1 MSLTAAKVLKT
12 MKRTCMRMPEKIA
25 AVDIGASSG
34 RVILSEL
41 KDGILS
47 LTEAHR
53 FENTLRND
61 DVFGHQCWDL
71 DFLETEM
78 RKGLAAAQE
87 KGSLVSVGVDTWG
100 VDYVLLDEDLQR
112 IGPAVSYRD
121 HRTDDMMEAVFTQ
134 ISRPEIY
141 RRTGIQF
148 LQFNTLYQL
157 AATVRQHPDWLARAR
172 HFLMIPDYLHFRLCG
187 VLSNEYTNATTTQLF
202 NLHQDDWDADL
213 LEAAGLPKD
222 VMIRPVEAGTVL
234 GNMPSL
240 HSGDPIKVIA
250 PATHDTGSAVAAAP
264 LETEDEAF
272 ISSGTWS
279 LMGIESKT
287 PFADAQALDANVS
300 NEGGVERRYR
310 ILKNIMGFWLIQ
322 RVRKELGSPD
332 HAGLVTAA
340 GDGMP
345 WQSLIDPQDARFL
358 NPADMT
364 AEIQAFCR
372 ETGQPVPESAGALS
386 RCIFDSLALSY
397 RRVKQEL
404 ETLRGRPVN
413 HIRIVGGGSQ
423 NDLVN
428 QLCADACGIPV
439 TAGPIETTALGNV
452 CVQMIALGQLSGLDE
467 ARALV
472 RRSFPLTEYVPRHC
486 VPEAVWDRFQSFS
499 PLPAQEGQA

>member
-1 MSLTAAKVLKT
+1 
-12 MKRTCMRMPEKIA
+12 MKMPKKIA

-41 KDGILS
+41 RDGILS

-53 FENTLRND
+53 FENTLRSD

-71 DFLETEM
+71 DFLEAEM
-78 RKGLAAAQE
+78 RKGLAVAREQGPLA
-87 KGSLVSVGVDTWG
+87 SVGVDTWG
-100 VDYVLLDEDLQR
+100 VDYVLLDENLAR

-121 HRTDDMMEAVFTQ
+121 HRTDEMMDAVFAQTRR
-134 ISRPEIY
+134 SEIY

-157 AATVRQHPDWLARAR
+157 AATVRQHPDWLTRAR
-172 HFLMIPDYLHFRLCG
+172 HFLMIPDYLHFRLSG

-202 NLHQDDWDADL
+202 SLLQNDWDTDL
-213 LEAAGLPKD
+213 LEVAGLPKAI
-222 VMIRPVEAGTVL
+222 MMRPVEAGTIL
-234 GNMPSL
+234 GEMPCSQN
-240 HSGDPIKVIA
+240 GDAIKVIA
-250 PATHDTGSAVAAAP
+250 PATHDTGSAVAATP
-264 LETEDEAF
+264 LESEDEAF

-287 PFADAQALDANVS
+287 AFADVQALAANVS

-332 HAGLVTAA
+332 HARLVTAA
-340 GDGMP
+340 GGGAP
-345 WQSLIDPQDARFL
+345 WHSLIDPQDARFL

-364 AEIQAFCR
+364 AEIQAFCQ
-372 ETGQPVPESAGALS
+372 ETGQPVPESVGALS

-397 RRVKQEL
+397 RRVKEEL

-413 HIRIVGGGSQ
+413 RIRIVGGGSQ
-423 NDLVN
+423 NELVN
-428 QLCADACGIPV
+428 QLCADACGVPV
-439 TAGPIETTALGNV
+439 TAGPVETTALGNV

-472 RRSFPLTEYVPRHC
+472 RRSFPLTEYVPRQR
-486 VPEAVWDRFQSFS
+486 VPETAWNRFQSFS
-499 PLPAQEGQA
+499 TRTAQEGQA

>member
-1 MSLTAAKVLKT
+1 
-12 MKRTCMRMPEKIA
+12 MKMPKKIA

-41 KDGILS
+41 NDGILS
-47 LTEAHR
+47 LAEIHR
-53 FENTLRND
+53 FENTLRSD

-71 DFLETEM
+71 DFLEGEM
-78 RKGLAAAQE
+78 RKGLAIASKQGPLA
-87 KGSLVSVGVDTWG
+87 SVGVDTWG
-100 VDYVLLDEDLQR
+100 VDYVLLDENLER

-121 HRTDDMMEAVFTQ
+121 HRTDEMMEAVFARIPRQ
-134 ISRPEIY
+134 EIY

-157 AATVRQHPDWLARAR
+157 AATARQHPEWLARAR
-172 HFLMIPDYLHFRLCG
+172 HFLMIPDYLHFRLSG
-187 VLSNEYTNATTTQLF
+187 VVSNEYTNATTTQLF
-202 NLHQDDWDADL
+202 NLDQNDWDADL
-213 LEAAGLPKD
+213 LAVAGLPKE
-222 VMIRPVEAGTVL
+222 MMMRPVEAGTVL
-234 GNMPSL
+234 GEMHSL
-240 HSGDPIKVIA
+240 HGGDAIKVIA

-279 LMGIESKT
+279 LMGIESKV
-287 PFADAQALDANVS
+287 PFADAAALAVNVS

-340 GDGMP
+340 ADEVP
-345 WQSLIDPQDARFL
+345 WRSLINPQDARFL

-397 RRVKQEL
+397 RCVKEEL
-404 ETLRGRPVN
+404 ETLRGRPVKR
-413 HIRIVGGGSQ
+413 IRIVGGGSR

-428 QLCADACGIPV
+428 QLCADACGVPV

-467 ARALV
+467 ARTLV
-472 RRSFPLTEYVPRHC
+472 RRSFPLTEYTPRQC
-486 VPEAVWDRFQSFS
+486 VPEGVWEHFQSFS
-499 PLPAQEGQA
+499 ALPAQEGQA

>member
-1 MSLTAAKVLKT
+1 
-12 MKRTCMRMPEKIA
+12 MKMPEKIV

-41 KDGILS
+41 RDGILS

-53 FENTLRND
+53 FENALRHD
-61 DVFGHQCWDL
+61 DASGHQCWDL
-71 DFLETEM
+71 DFLEAEM
-78 RKGLAAAQE
+78 RKGLAIAREQGTLA
-87 KGSLVSVGVDTWG
+87 SVGVDTWG
-100 VDYVLLDEDLQR
+100 VDYVLLDENLER

-121 HRTDDMMEAVFTQ
+121 HRTDDMMDVVFAEV
-134 ISRPEIY
+134 SRPEIY

-157 AATVRQHPDWLARAR
+157 AATVRQHPEWLTSAR

-187 VLSNEYTNATTTQLF
+187 VLSNEYTNVTTTQLF
-202 NLHQDDWDADL
+202 NLDQNDWDADL
-213 LEAAGLPKD
+213 LDVAGLPKAM
-222 VMIRPVEAGTVL
+222 MIKPVDAGTII
-234 GNMPSL
+234 GEIPATQNEAA
-240 HSGDPIKVIA
+240 IKVVA

-264 LETEDEAF
+264 LEDEDEAF

-287 PFADAQALDANVS
+287 PFAGVQALAANVS
-300 NEGGVERRYR
+300 NEGGVEHRYR
-310 ILKNIMGFWLIQ
+310 VLKNIMGFWLIQ

-332 HAGLVTAA
+332 HAGLVTVA
-340 GDGMP
+340 GDGLP
-345 WQSLIDPQDARFL
+345 WQSLINPQDARFL

-364 AEIQAFCR
+364 EEIQAFCR

-397 RRVKQEL
+397 RRVKEEL
-404 ETLRGRPVN
+404 ESLRGRPVN
-413 HIRIVGGGSQ
+413 RIRIVGGGSQ

-439 TAGPIETTALGNV
+439 TAGPVETTALGNV

-472 RRSFPLTEYVPRHC
+472 RRSFPPTEYVPRQR
-486 VPEAVWDRFQSFS
+486 VPQSVWNRFQSFS
-499 PLPAQEGQA
+499 ALPVQEGQA

>member
-1 MSLTAAKVLKT
+1 
-12 MKRTCMRMPEKIA
+12 MKMPGKIA

-41 KDGILS
+41 KDGVLS

-53 FENTLRND
+53 FENTLGND
-61 DVFGHQCWDL
+61 DTSGHQCWDL
-71 DFLETEM
+71 DFLEAEM
-78 RKGLAAAQE
+78 RKGLAIASQQE
-87 KGSLVSVGVDTWG
+87 PLASVGVDTWG
-100 VDYVLLDEDLQR
+100 VDYVLLDEKLER

-121 HRTDDMMEAVFTQ
+121 HRTDTMMEEVFAQ
-134 ISRPEIY
+134 VPRAEIY

-148 LQFNTLYQL
+148 LQFNSLYQL
-157 AATVRQHPDWLARAR
+157 AATVRQHPEWLARAR
-172 HFLMIPDYLHFRLCG
+172 HFLMIPDYLHFRLSG

-202 NLHQDDWDADL
+202 NLDKDDWDADL
-213 LEAAGLPKD
+213 LGVAGLSKE
-222 VMIRPVEAGTVL
+222 VMMRPVEAGTIL
-234 GNMPSL
+234 GEMPSP
-240 HSGDPIKVIA
+240 HGRDAIKVIA

-264 LETEDEAF
+264 LATEDEAF

-287 PFADAQALDANVS
+287 PFADAQALAANVS

-332 HAGLVTAA
+332 HARLVMAA
-340 GDGMP
+340 GDCSP
-345 WQSLIDPQDARFL
+345 WQSLIDPQNARFL
-358 NPADMT
+358 NPDNMT
-364 AEIQAFCR
+364 EEIQAFCR

-397 RRVKQEL
+397 RRVKEEL
-404 ETLRGRPVN
+404 EALRGRPVN
-413 HIRIVGGGSQ
+413 RIRIVGGGSQ

-428 QLCADACGIPV
+428 QLCADACDIPV

-472 RRSFPLTEYVPRHC
+472 RHSFPLTEYVPHQR
-486 VPEAVWDRFQSFS
+486 VPQSVWDRFQSFS
-499 PLPAQEGQA
+499 ALSVEEGQA

>member
-1 MSLTAAKVLKT
+1 ME
-12 MKRTCMRMPEKIA
+12 MPGKIA

-41 KDGILS
+41 KDGVLS

-53 FENTLRND
+53 FENTLRSD

-71 DFLETEM
+71 DFLEAEM
-78 RKGLAAAQE
+78 RKGLAIASEQGPLA
-87 KGSLVSVGVDTWG
+87 SVGVDTWA
-100 VDYVLLDEDLQR
+100 VDYVLLDETLER

-121 HRTDDMMEAVFTQ
+121 HRTDAMMEAVFAK

-148 LQFNTLYQL
+148 LQFNSLYQL
-157 AATVRQHPDWLARAR
+157 AATVRQHPEWLARAR
-172 HFLMIPDYLHFRLCG
+172 HFLMIPDYLHFRLSG
-187 VLSNEYTNATTTQLF
+187 VLSNEYTNVTTTQLF
-202 NLHQDDWDADL
+202 NLDQDDWDADL
-213 LEAAGLPKD
+213 LGVAGLSKE
-222 VMIRPVEAGTVL
+222 VMMRPVEAGTIL
-234 GNMPSL
+234 GETPCPA
-240 HSGDPIKVIA
+240 SGNPIKVIA

-264 LETEDEAF
+264 LESADEAF

-287 PFADAQALDANVS
+287 PFADARALAANVS

-310 ILKNIMGFWLIQ
+310 ILRNIMGFWLIQ

-332 HAGLVTAA
+332 HAELVMAA
-340 GDGMP
+340 RDCAP
-345 WQSLIDPQDARFL
+345 WQSVINPQDARFL
-358 NPADMT
+358 NPDNMT
-364 AEIQAFCR
+364 SEIQAFCR
-372 ETGQPVPESAGALS
+372 ETGQPVPESAGALA

-397 RRVKQEL
+397 RRVKEEL
-404 ETLRGRPVN
+404 EILRGRPLDR
-413 HIRIVGGGSQ
+413 IRIVGGGSQ

-428 QLCADACGIPV
+428 QLCADACSIPV

-472 RRSFPLTEYVPRHC
+472 RRSFPLTEYVPHHR
-486 VPEAVWDRFQSFS
+486 VPETVWDRFQSFGV
-499 PLPAQEGQA
+499 LPAQEGQA

>member
-1 MSLTAAKVLKT
+1 MPPATAKVLKT
-12 MKRTCMRMPEKIA
+12 KKRTCVKMAEKIA

-34 RVILSEL
+34 RVMLGALE
-41 KDGILS
+41 DGILS

-53 FENTLRND
+53 FENTLRFD
-61 DVFGHQCWDL
+61 DVFAHQCWDL
-71 DFLETEM
+71 DSLEAEM
-78 RKGLAAAQE
+78 RKGLAIALKQ
-87 KGSLVSVGVDTWG
+87 GPLVSVGVDTWG
-100 VDYVLLDEDLQR
+100 VDYVLMDENLER

-121 HRTDDMMEAVFTQ
+121 HRTDGMMETVFTQ
-134 ISRPEIY
+134 LSRPEIY

-202 NLHQDDWDADL
+202 NLHRDDWDTDL
-213 LEAAGLPKD
+213 LEAAGLPKT
-222 VMIRPVEAGTVL
+222 VMMQPVEAGTVL
-234 GNMPSL
+234 GDMPCSQNG
-240 HSGDPIKVIA
+240 SRIKVIA

-264 LETEDEAF
+264 LESEDEAF

-279 LMGIESKT
+279 LMGIESRT
-287 PFADAQALDANVS
+287 PFADEHALAANVS

-322 RVRKELGSPD
+322 QVRKELGSPD

-340 GDGMP
+340 RDCAP
-345 WQSLIDPQDARFL
+345 WQSLINPQDARFL

-372 ETGQPVPESAGALS
+372 ETGQQVPESAGALS

-397 RRVKQEL
+397 RQVKEEL
-404 ETLRGRPVN
+404 ETLRGHPVN
-413 HIRIVGGGSQ
+413 RIRIVGGGSQ
-423 NDLVN
+423 NALVN

-439 TAGPIETTALGNV
+439 TAGPVETTALGNV
-452 CVQMIALGQLSGLDE
+452 CVQMIALGQLSSLDE

-472 RRSFPLTEYVPRHC
+472 RRSFPLTEYVPHHR
-486 VPEAVWDRFQSFS
+486 VPETDWSRFQSFATPS
-499 PLPAQEGQA
+499 AQEGQA

>member
-1 MSLTAAKVLKT
+1 ME
-12 MKRTCMRMPEKIA
+12 MPGKIA

-41 KDGILS
+41 KDGVLS

-53 FENTLRND
+53 FENTLRSD
-61 DVFGHQCWDL
+61 DVFRHQCWDL
-71 DFLETEM
+71 DFLEAQM
-78 RKGLAAAQE
+78 RKGLTIASEQGPLA
-87 KGSLVSVGVDTWG
+87 SVGVDTWG
-100 VDYVLLDEDLQR
+100 VDYVLLDERLER

-121 HRTDDMMEAVFTQ
+121 HRTDAMMDTVFAQ
-134 ISRPEIY
+134 ISHPEIY

-148 LQFNTLYQL
+148 LQFNSLYQL
-157 AATVRQHPDWLARAR
+157 AATVRQHPEWLARAR
-172 HFLMIPDYLHFRLCG
+172 HFLMIPDYLHFRLSG

-202 NLHQDDWDADL
+202 NLDEDDWDADL
-213 LEAAGLPKD
+213 LGVAGLSRD
-222 VMIRPVEAGTVL
+222 VMMRPVEAGTIL
-234 GNMPSL
+234 GETPCPR
-240 HSGDPIKVIA
+240 SGRPIKVIA

-264 LETEDEAF
+264 LESADEAF

-287 PFADAQALDANVS
+287 PFADARALAANVS

-332 HAGLVTAA
+332 HAELVMAA
-340 GDGMP
+340 SDCVP
-345 WQSLIDPQDARFL
+345 WQSVINPQDARFL
-358 NPADMT
+358 NPDDMIS
-364 AEIQAFCR
+364 EIQAFCR
-372 ETGQPVPESAGALS
+372 ETGQPVPESAGTLS

-397 RRVKQEL
+397 RCVKEEL
-404 ETLRGRPVN
+404 EALRGRPVN
-413 HIRIVGGGSQ
+413 RIRIVGGGSQ

-428 QLCADACGIPV
+428 QLCADACSIPV

-472 RRSFPLTEYVPRHC
+472 RRSFPLTEYVPHHR
-486 VPEAVWDRFQSFS
+486 VPETVWDRFQSFS
-499 PLPAQEGQA
+499 APPAQEGKA

>member
-1 MSLTAAKVLKT
+1 MPINRAKVLKT
-12 MKRTCMRMPEKIA
+12 NKRTSMKVPEKIV

-34 RVILSEL
+34 RVILSEVR
-41 KDGILS
+41 DGILS
-47 LTEAHR
+47 LTEIHR
-53 FENTLRND
+53 FENNLRGD
-61 DVFGHQCWDL
+61 DVFAHQCWNL
-71 DFLETEM
+71 DFLEAEM
-78 RKGLAAAQE
+78 RKGLAIARG
-87 KGSLVSVGVDTWG
+87 KGGLASVGVDTWG
-100 VDYVLLDEDLQR
+100 VDYVLLDDNLER

-121 HRTDDMMEAVFTQ
+121 HRTDGMMDTVFSQ
-134 ISRPEIY
+134 ISRAEIY

-157 AATVRQHPDWLARAR
+157 AATVRQHPEWLARAR

-202 NLHQDDWDADL
+202 NLHENDWDADL
-213 LEAAGLPKD
+213 LKLAGLPKT
-222 VMIRPVEAGTVL
+222 MMMHPVEAGTIIGEIQALPNETAV
-234 GNMPSL
+234 
-240 HSGDPIKVIA
+240 KVVA

-264 LETEDEAF
+264 LETEDETF

-287 PFADAQALDANVS
+287 PFAGAEALAANVS

-322 RVRKELGSPD
+322 RVRKELGSLD
-332 HAGLVTAA
+332 HGGLVTEAR
-340 GDGMP
+340 DGTP
-345 WQSLIDPQDARFL
+345 WRSLINPQDARFL
-358 NPADMT
+358 NPDNMT
-364 AEIQAFCR
+364 AEIRAFCR

-397 RRVKQEL
+397 RQVKEEL
-404 ETLRGRPVN
+404 ETLRGRPVDR
-413 HIRIVGGGSQ
+413 ICIVGGGSQ

-428 QLCADACGIPV
+428 QLCADACGVPV

-452 CVQMIALGQLSGLDE
+452 CVQMIALGQLSNLDE

-472 RRSFPLTEYVPRHC
+472 RRSFPLTEYLPRQRVPQ
-486 VPEAVWDRFQSFS
+486 AVWDRFQSFS
-499 PLPAQEGQA
+499 ALPALEGQD

>member
-1 MSLTAAKVLKT
+1 MNV
-12 MKRTCMRMPEKIA
+12 PGKIA

-41 KDGILS
+41 EDGILS
-47 LTEAHR
+47 LTEVHR
-53 FENTLRND
+53 FENTLRCD
-61 DVFGHQCWDL
+61 DAFGHQCWDL
-71 DFLETEM
+71 DFLEAEM
-78 RKGLAAAQE
+78 RKGLAIARG
-87 KGSLVSVGVDTWG
+87 KGGLASVGVDTWG
-100 VDYVLLDEDLQR
+100 VDYVLLDEHLER

-121 HRTDDMMEAVFTQ
+121 HRTDGMMKAVFGEV
-134 ISRPEIY
+134 SRKEIY
-141 RRTGIQF
+141 HRTGIQF

-157 AATVRQHPDWLARAR
+157 AATVRQHPEWLERAR

-202 NLHQDDWDADL
+202 NLHQNDWDADL
-213 LEAAGLPKD
+213 LEVAGLPKT
-222 VMIRPVEAGTVL
+222 MMMLPVEAGTIIGEIPAAQNVAA
-234 GNMPSL
+234 
-240 HSGDPIKVIA
+240 IKVVA

-287 PFADAQALDANVS
+287 PFADAQALAANVS

-332 HAGLVTAA
+332 HAGLVTEASNCA
-340 GDGMP
+340 P
-345 WQSLIDPQDARFL
+345 WRSLINPQDARFL
-358 NPADMT
+358 NPDNMT

-372 ETGQPVPESAGALS
+372 ETGQPVPEGAGALS

-397 RRVKQEL
+397 RRVKEEL
-404 ETLRGRPVN
+404 ENLRGRPVDR
-413 HIRIVGGGSQ
+413 IRIVGGGSQ
-423 NDLVN
+423 NELVN
-428 QLCADACGIPV
+428 QLCADACGVPV

-472 RRSFPLTEYVPRHC
+472 RRSFPLTEYTPRQGL
-486 VPEAVWDRFQSFS
+486 PENAWDHFQSFS
-499 PLPAQEGQA
+499 AEPAQEGQA